1 MNFLAKRSGVLYDLK
16 QMMKQALRNTK
27 IKMFF
32 AGLAIIVGA
41 IISYNVSYAS
51 YTNCNKQY
59 GDVYRCQ
66 YCTFDQDVMHDI
78 CVDVTRYN
86 CYQDIHTD
94 GKFTCSERPQGVAT
108 EKKDNNASEVKP
120 DSKREIK
127 LEFDPN
133 RPCES
138 YPGDDTKKRCARE
151 KELAACAKKTIQKDI
166 DDCMKKVN
174 QKGEYKEVIKQIQ
187 AEAKAEA
194 EKKKQ
199 EDKDKPAA
207 PNIPT
212 GPCGPGT
219 SLIKCD
225 SNQDPISYLIKTVIN
240 FLTTLIFVIAP
251 LMLVVAGVVYA
262 TAADSAERVNLAKTI
277 IKNVIIG
284 VVLYMLLTIILHFL
298 VPGGVI

>member
-32 AGLAIIVGA
+32 AGLAIIVG
-41 IISYNVSYAS
+41 VMAS
-51 YTNCNKQY
+51 YEVTYAARDCNSFVSDSDKTA
-59 GDVYRCQ
+59 C
-66 YCTFDQDVMHDI
+66 
-78 CVDVTRYN
+78 
-86 CYQDIHTD
+86 
-94 GKFTCSERPQGVAT
+94 
-108 EKKDNNASEVKP
+108 KKYKD
-120 DSKREIK
+120 EIK
-127 LEFDPN
+127 KCSSELLIKATNDGITACHNGKCTPEEIAD
-133 RPCES
+133 CEKAV
-138 YPGDDTKKRCARE
+138 KKE
-151 KELAACAKKTIQKDI
+151 YSDIVKKIESSQVDSS
-166 DDCMKKVN
+166 
-174 QKGEYKEVIKQIQ
+174 Q
-187 AEAKAEA
+187 
-194 EKKKQ
+194 
-199 EDKDKPAA
+199 KPAT

-225 SNQDPISYLIKTVIN
+225 GNQDPISYLIKTVIN

-284 VVLYMLLTIILHFL
+284 VVLYVLLTIILHFL

>member
-1 MNFLAKRSGVLYDLK
+1 
-16 QMMKQALRNTK
+16 MMKQALRNTK

-32 AGLAIIVGA
+32 AGLAIIVG
-41 IISYNVSYAS
+41 VMAS
-51 YTNCNKQY
+51 YEVTYAARDCNSFVSDSDKTA
-59 GDVYRCQ
+59 C
-66 YCTFDQDVMHDI
+66 
-78 CVDVTRYN
+78 
-86 CYQDIHTD
+86 
-94 GKFTCSERPQGVAT
+94 
-108 EKKDNNASEVKP
+108 KKYKD
-120 DSKREIK
+120 EIK
-127 LEFDPN
+127 KCSSELLIKATNDGITACHNGKCTPEEIAD
-133 RPCES
+133 CEKAV
-138 YPGDDTKKRCARE
+138 KKE
-151 KELAACAKKTIQKDI
+151 YSDIVKKIESSQVDSS
-166 DDCMKKVN
+166 
-174 QKGEYKEVIKQIQ
+174 Q
-187 AEAKAEA
+187 
-194 EKKKQ
+194 
-199 EDKDKPAA
+199 KPAT

-225 SNQDPISYLIKTVIN
+225 GNQDPISYLIKTVIS